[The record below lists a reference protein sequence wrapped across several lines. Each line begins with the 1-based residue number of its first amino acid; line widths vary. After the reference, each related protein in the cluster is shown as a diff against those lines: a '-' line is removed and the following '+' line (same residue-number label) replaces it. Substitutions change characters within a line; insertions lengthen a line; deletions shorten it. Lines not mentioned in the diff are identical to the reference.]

1 MTEASLISD
10 QRRLVILNAT
20 GTISSTKES
29 KKGDNPGTEMTDT
42 PTRESNGIRLVSADK
57 DDFVPSSGLN
67 SMQAGEL
74 LKVHGPNELPEKKIP
89 KWYVFLSLFWQPMP
103 IMIWI
108 GNHQHHSMSIFF
120 IYFHQ

>member
-57 DDFVPSSGLN
+57 DDFVPSSGLTG
-67 SMQAGEL
+67 MQAGEL
-74 LKVHGPNELPEKKIP
+74 LKVHGPNELPEQKTPYVSVLHWKAEACRSLRAPKI
-89 KWYVFLSLFWQPMP
+89 VSLTF
-103 IMIWI
+103 
-108 GNHQHHSMSIFF
+108 
-120 IYFHQ
+120 